1 MAMMTLAFSLRKIW
15 SHPQLLEQAGVAH
28 PRRFLVQYAI
38 SYVAAKLGILLL
50 MASGDAPEWFG
61 CEGCDALPPDPA
73 LSGVPREQW
82 YQRQPKVGTK
92 EYCIWQRN
100 SCKDHFFSDRVLV
113 QFLPALMWV
122 PLCVYCNNEV
132 AQLIDGLWWK
142 HARNDD
148 TGRIGLSDALHGY
161 RAVSPLVQV
170 FVVLCAALSF
180 GSLFDSNST
189 KAVSGHWPVGLKIF
203 MYGSVLGLNGLMVLR
218 LLIGLDC
225 RRCCC
230 CCCCRR
236 RQPKPESSAV
246 ELLEMLTGRGSERGL
261 TLRV

>member
-1 MAMMTLAFSLRKIW
+1 
-15 SHPQLLEQAGVAH
+15 
-28 PRRFLVQYAI
+28 
-38 SYVAAKLGILLL
+38 VAAKLGILLL

-61 CEGCDALPPDPA
+61 CGGE
-73 LSGVPREQW
+73 
-82 YQRQPKVGTK
+82 
-92 EYCIWQRN
+92 
-100 SCKDHFFSDRVLV
+100 CKGYFFSDDVLG

-170 FVVLCAALSF
+170 FVVLSAALSF
-180 GSLFDSNST
+180 RWYTFV
-189 KAVSGHWPVGLKIF
+189 VSRQRGMAREWPAGLKIF
-203 MYGSVLGLNGLMVLR
+203 MYGSVLGLNGLMVLQ
-218 LLIGLDC
+218 LLVGLDC
-225 RRCCC
+225 RRP
-230 CCCCRR
+230 CCRR
-236 RQPKPESSAV
+236 RQPEPEPVAM
-246 ELLEMLTGRGSERGL
+246 ELLETLIGGGSERGL